1 MGADGLLSSAVT
13 TALSRRSTGDVCSR
27 QPPPD
32 RSSSSSSI
40 RGRPSAPRRPLRAS
54 VCAPRTIRRR
64 PPAVRTLS
72 AALGQQQRGRQ
83 QAPAPALAAVRRARR
98 RRPGLL
104 SRPPPRLAFPPVR
117 RLGSLACRLCRRP
130 GRPPYPPH
138 LGSLVRPYRRRGR
151 PRPYRLGGL
160 VRPCSRRGRPRP
172 YRLGCLVRPCSRR
185 GIGVDRP
192 YRLGS
197 LVRPC
202 CHRGRPLRRQAP
214 SSVRILACAAAVSAL
229 GRRRSPAPVWCRS
242 AADSGVSVA
251 VTSVAPA
258 G

>member
-151 PRPYRLGGL
+151 PRPYRLG
-160 VRPCSRRGRPRP
+160 
-172 YRLGCLVRPCSRR
+172 CLVRPCSRR